1 MSKLVRT
8 PIENT
13 HKCMLNVCSVSGIFV
28 IHHTQTHAQSLLNFL
43 HLCHTL
49 TNKRML
55 SVCSISIISVIHS
68 HTHACSMSAPFL
80 SSLSYTH
87 TQTHARCLLS
97 FCHLCR
103 TLTHKRMLNV
113 CSISVIHSTTHA
125 HVFIMITKN
134 SETCVYM
141 CISV

>member
-1 MSKLVRT
+1 MLRKVSKLVRT
-8 PIENT
+8 SIENT
-13 HKCMLNVCSVSGIFV
+13 RC
-28 IHHTQTHAQSLLNFL
+28 IHHSSGCGIEPSVQMSKDIHRKHTQMHAQSLLNFL

-55 SVCSISIISVIHS
+55 NVCSISIISVIHS

-97 FCHLCR
+97 FCHLCH

-125 HVFIMITKN
+125 HVFIVLT
-134 SETCVYM
+134 
-141 CISV
+141 